1 MIALEGVSK
10 TYRTL
15 ITRRE
20 VRALADLSLTL
31 SRGEVIGIAGP
42 NGAGKSTLI
51 SLILGFLTP
60 SGGQIRLEGK
70 SPRDYIE
77 RTGVGYLPE
86 LVTLPPRWTVREAL
100 VRRAVLGGH
109 GPRSTVRALEVSAQL
124 GLDEHLKKQVRQ
136 VSKGNLQRLGLAQ
149 ALLDDS
155 DLLILDEPTHG
166 LDPLWT
172 QRFRDLVSGLRRPDR
187 LIMIASHNLD
197 ELERLADRVVILHL
211 GRLQHIQVAG
221 GSHAHQNWRLVLAA
235 GAVLPA
241 GIFAGATPVEG
252 RPGSFRVIGDVEA
265 VNLDLGRLLAAGGRV
280 ASFGPETG
288 GLESAFRSAVGEG
301 P

>member
-1 MIALEGVSK
+1 VIALAGVSK

-20 VRALADLSLTL
+20 VRALADLTLTL
-31 SRGEVIGIAGP
+31 VRGEVVGIAGP

-51 SLILGFLTP
+51 SLILGFATP
-60 SGGQIRLEGK
+60 TGGLVRLEGLA
-70 SPRDYIE
+70 PRQYIE

-100 VRRAVLGGH
+100 IRRAVLGGH
-109 GPRSTVRALEVSAQL
+109 GPRSTTRALELAAQL
-124 GLDEHLKKQVRQ
+124 GLEEHLKKQVRQ

-172 QRFRDLVSGLRRPDR
+172 QRFRDLVAGLRRPGR
-187 LIMIASHNLD
+187 LILIASHNLD

-221 GSHAHQNWRLVLAA
+221 GTHAHQHWRLVLPT
-235 GAVLPA
+235 GGVLPE
-241 GIFAGATPVEG
+241 GIFEAATPVEG
-252 RPGSFRVIGDVEA
+252 RPGSFRILGDIEE
-265 VNLDLGRLLAAGGRV
+265 VNLELERLLAAGGRV

>member
-1 MIALEGVSK
+1 MIELAGVSK

-15 ITRRE
+15 LTRRE
-20 VRALADLSLTL
+20 VAALVDFSLIL
-31 SRGEVIGIAGP
+31 SRGEVLGVAGP

-51 SLILGFLTP
+51 SLILGFVQPTA
-60 SGGQIRLEGK
+60 GQVRLEGK
-70 SPRDYIE
+70 SPRTYIE
-77 RTGVGYLPE
+77 DTGVGYLPE

-109 GPRSTVRALEVSAQL
+109 GPGSAARAREVAAQL
-124 GLDEHLKKQVRQ
+124 GLEEHLKKQVRQ

-172 QRFRDLVSGLRRPDR
+172 QRFRELVDDLRRPDR
-187 LIMIASHNLD
+187 LILIASHNLD
-197 ELERLADRVVILHL
+197 ELERLADRVAILHH

-221 GSHAHQNWRLVLAA
+221 GSHTHLAWRLVLAP
-235 GAVLPA
+235 GGSLPD
-241 GIFAGATPVEG
+241 GIFAGATPVAG
-252 RPGSFRVIGDVEA
+252 RPGSFRVPGDVEA
-265 VNLDLGRLLAAGGRV
+265 VNRELGRLLAAGGRV

-288 GLESAFRSAVGEG
+288 GLESAFRTAVGEA

>member
-1 MIALEGVSK
+1 VIALAGVSK

-20 VRALADLSLTL
+20 VRALADLTLTL
-31 SRGEVIGIAGP
+31 VRGEVVGIAGP

-51 SLILGFLTP
+51 SLILGFATP
-60 SGGQIRLEGK
+60 TGGLVRLEGLA
-70 SPRDYIE
+70 PRQYIE

-109 GPRSTVRALEVSAQL
+109 GPRSTTRALELAAQL
-124 GLDEHLKKQVRQ
+124 GLEEHLKKQVRQ

-172 QRFRDLVSGLRRPDR
+172 QRFRDLVAGLRRPGR
-187 LIMIASHNLD
+187 LILIASHNLD
-197 ELERLADRVVILHL
+197 ELERLCDRVAIIDRGKIQRVISV
-211 GRLQHIQVAG
+211 RDAG
-221 GSHAHQNWRLVLAA
+221 ADTTARRWRIGATAGIDALAA
-235 GAVLPA
+235 QFPD
-241 GIFAGATPVEG
+241 ATVSG
-252 RPGSFRVIGDVEA
+252 RILECNADVA
-265 VNLDLGRLLAAGGRV
+265 ALNHGLAAAIAQGALITAV
-280 ASFGPETG
+280 TPAESS
-288 GLESAFRSAVGEG
+288 LEEAFRAAVAR
-301 P
+301 